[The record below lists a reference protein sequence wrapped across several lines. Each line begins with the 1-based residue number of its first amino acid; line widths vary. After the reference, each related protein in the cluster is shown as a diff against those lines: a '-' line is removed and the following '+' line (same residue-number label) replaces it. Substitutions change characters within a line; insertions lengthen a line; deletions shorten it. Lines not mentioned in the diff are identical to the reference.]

1 MIHNNIAIL
10 IITGSIY
17 FILLDELI
25 IGSVQRRIGPLNLG
39 WYGILSSII
48 NGCNLITT
56 QLIIPKLHFY
66 FGFQLFPIFFF
77 LFTIISYSIIYPFY
91 LINLML
97 SLVLILY
104 LLLMNVKLRI
114 HLSLLILSSFF
125 SNSTFFIPIF
135 LDFFIIFPIFFFK
148 GPINSIEVFNSFNSC
163 YSILFINFFSL
174 FFQIQF
180 IILVIIYALNL

>member
-1 MIHNNIAIL
+1 MLWYNNIAIL

-66 FGFQLFPIFFF
+66 FGFLPF
-77 LFTIISYSIIYPFY
+77 LA
-91 LINLML
+91 
-97 SLVLILY
+97 
-104 LLLMNVKLRI
+104 LR
-114 HLSLLILSSFF
+114 
-125 SNSTFFIPIF
+125 
-135 LDFFIIFPIFFFK
+135 
-148 GPINSIEVFNSFNSC
+148 
-163 YSILFINFFSL
+163 
-174 FFQIQF
+174 
-180 IILVIIYALNL
+180 